1 MGRAIGKPC
10 FPVHDQ
16 YRRPNAPPSTVATE
30 DTKLQLRQYAIRFK
44 KSGTRIPRVALQ
56 EMGPRVGLAVRRYR
70 LPPADMAKEALKQA
84 KIGKK
89 KVRCGGAGGA
99 GRDG

>member
-1 MGRAIGKPC
+1 MFLPIIRRQNDSASRSFHPC
-10 FPVHDQ
+10 
-16 YRRPNAPPSTVATE
+16 AVATE

-89 KVRCGGAGGA
+89 KVRWGAAREGW
-99 GRDG
+99 GRGYRQC